1 MNINKWL
8 TISIY
13 ALSFILNLILLF
25 ALFSRLD
32 LNDLK
37 LYFNSDALYL
47 PSLYRDLFIDHNSLK
62 GWHLNPS
69 PNFFP
74 DMAIYFFFM
83 FISGNLIVSS
93 FLFSIIQYIVILL
106 SIPYLFRILIP
117 QISRLFIALS
127 VLLMTLFFF
136 VTFFSHDF
144 SFTFYTLSNAYHTGI
159 FTVGLICIILTL
171 KYLNN
176 PSKTK
181 LVLLFFIC
189 FFSVL
194 SDRLFIVLYSI
205 PVCTIVIFLMKRQY
219 VREVYRLLLVNVVAL
234 IASMA
239 AFKFI
244 DSSHYVFI
252 DQANSFMNFAN
263 IGASF
268 KMLFR
273 QLDEYLLGINF
284 KSLII
289 LLSLVSFTGTV
300 ILFFRKTG
308 KQAKYLFLRF
318 YCLFLITY
326 TLVVLFMP
334 VLVGNFTGYDSIRYN
349 IYVFYL
355 LVINTG
361 IVAAALLNGRMMKR
375 SVRMTLTLIT
385 VLFSLAV
392 TCIIVSEFSGK
403 GLKQFF
409 NYYPKIVRCVDDA
422 AQKDKLFYGV
432 GGYWDAKYITLFSKK
447 GVHIYPVYDD
457 LTPCNHVTNENWYTD
472 QRAIFNFI
480 IQNHVADS
488 LKYRSRL
495 SLDGER
501 LNSGEAQLIKVPP
514 FRYEVNGYQIVWVK

>member
-1 MNINKWL
+1 MNNKKWL
-8 TISIY
+8 TCSIY
-13 ALSFILNLILLF
+13 ALSFILNLLLLF
-25 ALFSRLD
+25 ALFSSLNLD
-32 LNDLK
+32 DLK
-37 LYFNSDALYL
+37 HYFNSDTLYL

-74 DMAIYFFFM
+74 DMAIYFFLM

-93 FLFSIIQYIVILL
+93 FLFSLIQYIVILL
-106 SIPYLFRILIP
+106 SIPFLFRILIP
-117 QISRLFIALS
+117 HVSHLFIALS
-127 VLLMTLFFF
+127 VLLNTLFFL

-144 SFTFYTLSNAYHTGI
+144 SFTFYLLSNAYHTGV
-159 FTVGLICIILTL
+159 FAMGLICIILTL
-171 KYLNN
+171 KYLKN
-176 PSKTK
+176 PSKTR
-181 LVLLFFIC
+181 LVLLFIIC
-189 FFSVL
+189 FLSVF
-194 SDRLFIVLYSI
+194 SDRLFIVVYSI
-205 PVCTIVIFLMKRQY
+205 PVFTLVFFLIKRQY
-219 VREVYRLLLVNVVAL
+219 VREVYRLLLVNVIAL
-234 IASMA
+234 IAGMA
-239 AFKFI
+239 AFRFL
-244 DSSHYVFI
+244 DSSSYVFI
-252 DQANSFMNFAN
+252 DQANSFLNFSN
-263 IGASF
+263 IGPSF
-268 KMLFR
+268 NMLFR
-273 QLDEYLLGINF
+273 QLDDYLLGINF

-318 YCLFLITY
+318 YCLFSITY
-326 TLVVLFMP
+326 ALVVLFMP
-334 VLVGNFTGYDSIRYN
+334 VLVGNYTGYDTIRYN

-375 SVRMTLTLIT
+375 SVRMSVTLIPAF
-385 VLFSLAV
+385 FSLAV
-392 TCIIVSEFSGK
+392 ACIIVSEFSGK
-403 GLKQFF
+403 GLRQFF

-447 GVHIYPVYDD
+447 GIHIYSVYDD

-472 QRAIFNFI
+472 RRAIFNFI

-495 SLDGER
+495 GLEGER
-501 LNSGEAQLIKVPP
+501 LTSGEAQLIKVPP
-514 FRYEVNGYQIVWVK
+514 FRYEVNGYRIVWVK